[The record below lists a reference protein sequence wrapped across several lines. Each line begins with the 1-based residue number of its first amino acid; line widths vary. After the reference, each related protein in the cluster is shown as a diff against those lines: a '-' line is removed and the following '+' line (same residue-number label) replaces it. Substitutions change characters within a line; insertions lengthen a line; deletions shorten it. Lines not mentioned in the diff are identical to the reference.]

1 MLKNCQF
8 CKKEFN
14 AESEKTKVCSLSCA
28 SNLRWRGV
36 KKVDYTKECKNC
48 KCLYESRNIQKVFCS
63 DSCRKEF
70 QLERKLKFTCECCG
84 VEFSMREVTYI
95 ARGKVA
101 RFCNSECQRIF
112 LRNENSPAYKGGQY
126 VSEEFGE
133 VMVLVESKD
142 TKLNKNNVYR
152 ALKRIVAEQKIG
164 RKLDKSECVIHVDG
178 NKLNN
183 NPENL
188 FICGI
193 GLTRSIFYYK
203 TQPLP
208 KESNLNSYK

>member
-36 KKVDYTKECKNC
+36 KKVDHTKECKNC
-48 KCLYESRNIQKVFCS
+48 KCLYESRNKKVFCS
-63 DSCRKEF
+63 DSCRTEYSLDK
-70 QLERKLKFTCECCG
+70 KLKFTCECCG
-84 VEFSMREVTYI
+84 AEFVRYESLCISRGGVERY
-95 ARGKVA
+95 
-101 RFCNSECQRIF
+101 CNPDCQTKHMKK
-112 LRNENSPAYKGGQY
+112 ENSTSWKGGQY
-126 VSEEFGE
+126 VSEETGD
-133 VMVLVESKD
+133 VLVLVESKD
-142 TKLNKNNVYR
+142 TKNNKNNIYR
-152 ALKRIVAEQKIG
+152 ALKRIVAENALG
-164 RKLDKSECVIHVDG
+164 RKLDRSECVIHVDG

-183 NPENL
+183 DVSNL

-193 GLTRSIFYYK
+193 GLTRSIFAYK

>member
-14 AESEKTKVCSLSCA
+14 AASKRTKVCSLSCA

-48 KCLYESRNIQKVFCS
+48 KCLYESRNIRKVFCS

-70 QLERKLKFTCECCG
+70 QLESKLKFICECCG
-84 VEFSMREVTYI
+84 VEFNVRKSTYI
-95 ARGKVA
+95 ARDNVA

-112 LRNENSPAYKGGQY
+112 LRNENATSYKGGKY
-126 VSEEFGE
+126 VNKEFGE

-142 TKLNKNNVYR
+142 IRLNKNNVYR
-152 ALKRIVAEQKIG
+152 ALKRIVAEHTIG
-164 RKLDKSECVIHVDG
+164 RKLDRSECVIHVDG

-188 FICGI
+188 FICGV

-203 TQPLP
+203 TEPLP